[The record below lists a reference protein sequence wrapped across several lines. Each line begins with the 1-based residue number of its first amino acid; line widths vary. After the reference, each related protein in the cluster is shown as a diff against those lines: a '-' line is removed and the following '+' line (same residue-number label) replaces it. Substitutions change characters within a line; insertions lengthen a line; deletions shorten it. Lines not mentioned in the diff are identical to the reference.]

1 CCVAEFDVVV
11 SPKRTKGFKWTV
23 NIEHATLEALKDSI
37 HAVYQTPAL
46 ENDGAVFNVVC
57 DSRKYSPR
65 NDQAL
70 REMLRLLVSKNN
82 LKFTV
87 FIETPSKAFN
97 NWTFPKVC
105 QLYNL
110 SEDPNPDVSVF
121 PTFSCGCSDTKNV
134 NFQVALD
141 KLMVELQTRLATTP
155 INLSYEATKTIYTYS
170 YLASAVSLFETL
182 IRIRPEKL
190 IEGKNGQGKT
200 DYAME
205 SCATGRIIDVVEV
218 KREDFLQ
225 GIAQASVQME
235 SSLASRKRKVDELET
250 EQVVGSVFAIV
261 TDAKEFYFLECTL
274 DDQEKPSFKLSKPAV
289 VVYEDEDM
297 KVKVE
302 KVLSHIVWLLEEV
315 QKADELEGGN
325 KRVKHLPTQILFCAR
340 IHNEATNWFSRS
352 CTQRNERDINPFL
365 LYFIRSS
372 SATMNSIKHVNFV
385 NDIRR
390 VENRITAELSAIKR
404 SRRNSSANTE
414 LLQKINDLD
423 RNISLIGY
431 EVRDIKNGVGSRD
444 SNSGSRRSGSN
455 RIPQDYTG
463 DIQILWQD
471 FDRLFKE
478 KRRLEKRTGIPKFQ
492 KK

>member
-37 HAVYQTPAL
+37 RAVYQTPAL
-46 ENDGAVFNVVC
+46 ENDGAVFNV
-57 DSRKYSPR
+57 
-65 NDQAL
+65 
-70 REMLRLLVSKNN
+70 
-82 LKFTV
+82 
-87 FIETPSKAFN
+87 TPSKAFN

-205 SCATGRIIDVVEV
+205 SCATGRIIGVVEV

-235 SSLASRKRKVDELET
+235 SSLTRKGNHTEIQFLQKTLCATRSCKLDKSTRHFADPLWAS
-250 EQVVGSVFAIV
+250 
-261 TDAKEFYFLECTL
+261 
-274 DDQEKPSFKLSKPAV
+274 
-289 VVYEDEDM
+289 
-297 KVKVE
+297 
-302 KVLSHIVWLLEEV
+302 
-315 QKADELEGGN
+315 
-325 KRVKHLPTQILFCAR
+325 QILNIATLLN
-340 IHNEATNWFSRS
+340 IHFIWVGYMLAGGVNIDLFYGQWMNHLAVMYQFS
-352 CTQRNERDINPFL
+352 QL
-365 LYFIRSS
+365 
-372 SATMNSIKHVNFV
+372 
-385 NDIRR
+385 
-390 VENRITAELSAIKR
+390 
-404 SRRNSSANTE
+404 
-414 LLQKINDLD
+414 
-423 RNISLIGY
+423 
-431 EVRDIKNGVGSRD
+431 
-444 SNSGSRRSGSN
+444 
-455 RIPQDYTG
+455 
-463 DIQILWQD
+463 
-471 FDRLFKE
+471 
-478 KRRLEKRTGIPKFQ
+478 
-492 KK
+492 